1 MSHVTS
7 LGHHI
12 PIGFFLCLPYVPA
25 CSKSDLKKNIVDS
38 SKYGLQVRSLGY
50 HECADDII
58 FSGGAVVMGLA
69 IR

>member
-1 MSHVTS
+1 MYRTYRHVAKVT
-7 LGHHI
+7 
-12 PIGFFLCLPYVPA
+12 
-25 CSKSDLKKNIVDS
+25 LKKNIVES